1 MLALAEQPLAT
12 YRLFWING
20 AGRITA
26 AADLIEAMS
35 DDDAIRQARDLA
47 KGRAVEIWCGAR
59 RVATLSDGG
68 RGQGG
73 TP

>member
-59 RVATLSDGG
+59 RVATLGDGG
-68 RGQGG
+68 REQGG
-73 TP
+73 PP